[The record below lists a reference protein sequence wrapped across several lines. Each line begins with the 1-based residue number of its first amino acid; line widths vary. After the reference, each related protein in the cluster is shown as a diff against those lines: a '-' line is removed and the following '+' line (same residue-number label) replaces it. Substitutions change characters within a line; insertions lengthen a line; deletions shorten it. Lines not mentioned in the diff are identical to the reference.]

1 MLKSGSHPEM
11 MRFHN
16 TAVMPGLV
24 PGIHVFLS
32 E

>member
-16 TAVMPGLV
+16 TAVMAGRV
-24 PGIHVFLS
+24 PGNHVFLS